1 MKYLFDQLDLDNNS
15 FTLHNQ
21 VIIIYFLNQ
30 EILSYVFAGNESYL
44 SYNFSQSL
52 SPIKNLTSPP
62 LELSEEK
69 ASLTEVSSNANN
81 TDDIPVNTDMP
92 VDTRDSA
99 LKSKIVSHNVQTYIT
114 SIIQHFIFLQE
125 IRKYQNIFFWS

>member
-1 MKYLFDQLDLDNNS
+1 M
-15 FTLHNQ
+15 
-21 VIIIYFLNQ
+21 
-30 EILSYVFAGNESYL
+30 
-44 SYNFSQSL
+44 
-52 SPIKNLTSPP
+52 
-62 LELSEEK
+62 ELSEEK

-99 LKSKIVSHNVQTYIT
+99 LKLKIVSHNVQTYIT

-125 IRKYQNIFFWS
+125 IRKYQNIYFFCLKTNFLKEINKLKQ